1 MGWIIL
7 NRPEKMN
14 ALSPELIRELVEKF
28 TLAESDREVKVIIL
42 KGEGKAFC
50 AGADLQYLQK
60 LQQFTYEENLK
71 DSLAL
76 KDLFLKIH
84 QMKKVVIAQV
94 QGPALAGGCG
104 LASICDFILAS
115 KESSF
120 GFTEVRIGF
129 VPALVMVFMLMKC
142 NEGWVR
148 KWMLSGKIYPAE
160 EALKV
165 GLVEA
170 VFPGDRL
177 EEEVKNFATRL
188 LEGNSA
194 TSMGL
199 VKEMLWTL
207 GDKKGVEALQY
218 AAKMNA
224 RARGTE
230 DCQRGISA
238 FLKKEKIKW

>member
-71 DSLAL
+71 DSLTL

-142 NEGWVR
+142 KEGWVR

-218 AAKMNA
+218 AAEMNA